1 MSPVMEEL
9 LQNPSHRKILFAGIG
24 NVLKRDDGVGVYIT
38 HRLHHTSRLQGLPVE
53 VSIENY
59 IGKINTLAPD
69 VLILIDCMDL
79 QAQPGHWCLLPAH
92 RINGYTTNTHNI
104 SLDRV
109 CELFHSQV
117 YILGIQPRDISL
129 GENLSPEVKK
139 TANALIEKIN
149 RVGQISKT
157 C

>member
-1 MSPVMEEL
+1 MI
-9 LQNPSHRKILFAGIG
+9 QDIIKNPAHRLILFVGIG

-38 HRLHHTSRLQGLPVE
+38 QHLNSTDRLQGLPVE

-59 IGKINTLAPD
+59 IGKINSLSPD

-79 QAQPGHWCLLPAH
+79 QQQPGYWDLLPAKK
-92 RINGYTTNTHNI
+92 INGHTTNTHNI

-117 YILGIQPRDISL
+117 YILGIQPRDITL
-129 GENLSPEVKK
+129 GENLSPAVKK
-139 TANALIEKIN
+139 TANSLVKMIN
-149 RVGQISKT
+149 QVGQISET

>member
-1 MSPVMEEL
+1 MIQEL
-9 LQNPSHRKILFAGIG
+9 LNNSANRQILFVGIG

-38 HRLHHTSRLQGLPVE
+38 RHLHPNARLRGLTVE

-69 VLILIDCMDL
+69 ILILIDCMDL
-79 QAQPGHWCLLPAH
+79 QAQPGHWELLPVESIH
-92 RINGYTTNTHNI
+92 GHTTNTHNI

-109 CELFHSQV
+109 CELFNSQV
-117 YILGIQPRDISL
+117 YILGIQPRDITL
-129 GENLSPEVKK
+129 GENLSPQVKR
-139 TANALIEKIN
+139 TANALIDKIN
-149 RVGQISKT
+149 QVNQVSKT